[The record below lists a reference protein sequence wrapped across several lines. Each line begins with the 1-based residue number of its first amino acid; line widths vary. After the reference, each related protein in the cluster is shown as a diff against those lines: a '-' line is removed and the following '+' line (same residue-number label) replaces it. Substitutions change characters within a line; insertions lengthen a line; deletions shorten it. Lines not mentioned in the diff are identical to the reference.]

1 MSVLE
6 VKGPEGLLKKEV
18 IFDTRHEN
26 DSSIKPR
33 GTTTTRE
40 LACVAWRFLWDAVLG
55 RDALT
60 TKSEAC
66 LLGERLTLAS
76 RNYAP
81 TKTS

>member
-1 MSVLE
+1 M
-6 VKGPEGLLKKEV
+6 KTIAP
-18 IFDTRHEN
+18 
-26 DSSIKPR
+26 KPR

-40 LACVAWRFLWDAVLG
+40 LACVAWRFLSDAVLG

-66 LLGERLTLAS
+66 LLGERLALAS

-81 TKTS
+81 IKTS